1 VWLRV
6 LYVDYSV
13 GFGGATKSLSL
24 VCGVLPGVEKF
35 VVTCQEPHLIRTW
48 YGGMRVFRFRQFAN
62 YRTYARASA
71 RLSRFLGNGLIFT
84 AGRKLVAAFDL
95 TVSLRNTVR
104 LAALIRRHRIDCVH
118 LNNGLMPLEGL
129 LAARVAGVPC
139 IVHARGMAG
148 EKRGLTLRASRWVT
162 HTIAVSQA
170 VAGTVRTFLGG
181 QDVTT
186 VYDPV
191 DLAQFDATEG
201 ERTEVRRR
209 LGFGTGDVVVGM
221 FGRIVRWKG
230 QLEFVRAMAVAMQ
243 QNPAL
248 RAVIVGDESDGGAE
262 YFAEVRRAIAA
273 SGHAERFVLTGYQP
287 VVSGFYHA
295 SDIVVHASV
304 EPEPFGMV
312 VPEAMAARRPIIAS
326 AAGGPCEVIADGVD
340 GLLVPPGDVPALA
353 RAIVALGSDPARRR
367 AMGERGRAKVVEA
380 FGVDHIARQVAAV
393 YRAVLG
399 RGPAPP
405 DGTDA
410 RASGPSEPS
419 RVE

>member
-1 VWLRV
+1 VSNAVADSVRRV
-6 LYVDYSV
+6 L
-13 GFGGATKSLSL
+13 GG
-24 VCGVLPGVEKF
+24 
-35 VVTCQEPHLIRTW
+35 
-48 YGGMRVFRFRQFAN
+48 
-62 YRTYARASA
+62 
-71 RLSRFLGNGLIFT
+71 
-84 AGRKLVAAFDL
+84 
-95 TVSLRNTVR
+95 
-104 LAALIRRHRIDCVH
+104 LA
-118 LNNGLMPLEGL
+118 
-129 LAARVAGVPC
+129 
-139 IVHARGMAG
+139 
-148 EKRGLTLRASRWVT
+148 
-162 HTIAVSQA
+162 
-170 VAGTVRTFLGG
+170 
-181 QDVTT
+181 VTT

-191 DLAQFDATEG
+191 SLAQFD
-201 ERTEVRRR
+201 RTERERGETRAR
-209 LGFGTGDVVVGM
+209 LGFGAEDVVVGM

-230 QLEFVRAMAVAMQ
+230 QLEFVRALAEAMRQ
-243 QNPAL
+243 HPAL
-248 RAVIVGDESDGGAE
+248 RATIVGDESDGGAA
-262 YFAEVRRAIAA
+262 YFAEVRRAIQE

-287 VVSGFYHA
+287 VVSGLYHA
-295 SDIVVHASV
+295 CDIVVHASI

-326 AAGGPCEVIADGVD
+326 ASGGPCEVISDGVD